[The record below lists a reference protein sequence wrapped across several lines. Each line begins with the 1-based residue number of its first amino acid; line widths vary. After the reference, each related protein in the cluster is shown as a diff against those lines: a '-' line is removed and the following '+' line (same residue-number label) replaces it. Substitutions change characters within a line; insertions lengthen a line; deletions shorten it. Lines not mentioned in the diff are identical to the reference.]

1 MSKIRLTKEFDFEMA
16 HALWNY
22 DGPCRNIHGHSYK
35 LFVTIIGEPRQQEE
49 DPKLGMIIDFGE
61 LKKIVKE
68 TIVDRFD
75 HCLVINEKAPHDMM
89 QKVDQMFEK
98 YEVLNYQPTSENL
111 IIDFADRLIE
121 ALPDQV
127 LLHSLRLYETATSYA
142 EWYRSDNE

>member
-111 IIDFADRLIE
+111 IIDFADKLIE